1 MTDTAITARASIGQ
15 RLLWMVDRHRPTT
28 LSCPVLCRVRGPL
41 DTARLTDAL
50 DGLVRRHESLRTTLT
65 GRGPSLT
72 QVVHAERAL
81 PLRIAEVEPD
91 EIGRAIAAELR
102 ERLDPGTA
110 PVRAT
115 LWRSGPDEHTLCLN
129 MHHAITD
136 AWSCGVLL
144 GDLRSGYAGVG
155 TERPESWTYRR
166 FAAWQEATLA
176 GPSGRRQRDYWNRT
190 LQGARPVPMSAP
202 ATPSSTTGLAEA
214 EIPARVAAALQNIA
228 RRTGTT
234 LFTVLLAIFYTR
246 LAELTGARDLLAA
259 SLFTNRT
266 RPEVR
271 HTVGFVANMVMLRTR
286 MPDGGRFADLLR
298 ATHATVMGAF
308 AHQEMPFHLLPA
320 NLLTP
325 DTGNGTPVRPDDLV
339 FQLMAPPGE
348 QGRAGALELEMLVPT
363 DIGTRFGLEMT
374 VVPVG
379 KGLRA
384 LFFHARS
391 RMDDAQ
397 ARDLVDGYAALAARV
412 AAGQSLP

>member
-1 MTDTAITARASIGQ
+1 MSLTAPASIGQ
-15 RLLWMVDRHRPTT
+15 RLLWMIDRHRPAT
-28 LSCPVLCRVRGPL
+28 LSCPVLCRIRGPL
-41 DTARLTDAL
+41 DTGRLTDAL

-65 GRGPSLT
+65 GRGPGLT
-72 QVVHAERAL
+72 QVVHAERPL
-81 PLRIAEVEPD
+81 PLRIDDAAPD
-91 EIGRAIAAELR
+91 EIGPAIAAELR
-102 ERLDPGTA
+102 ERLDPETA

-115 LWRSGPDEHTLCLN
+115 LWRTGPAEHTLCLN
-129 MHHAITD
+129 MHHLITD

-144 GDLRSGYAGVG
+144 GDLRSGYAAGAD
-155 TERPESWTYRR
+155 RPESWTYRR
-166 FAAWQEATLA
+166 FAAWQEAQLA
-176 GPSGRRQRDYWNRT
+176 GPPGRRQRDYWIRR
-190 LQGARPVPMSAP
+190 LDGARPVPIPAP
-202 ATPSSTTGLAEA
+202 ATPETSTGLAEA
-214 EIPARVAAALQNIA
+214 TIPPPVATALREIT

-234 LFTVLLAIFYTR
+234 LFTVLLAVFYAR

-259 SLFTNRT
+259 SLFANRH

-286 MPDGGRFADLLR
+286 VPDGGTFTDLLR

-320 NLLTP
+320 SLLTP
-325 DTGNGTPVRPDDLV
+325 DTGAGGPVRPDDLV
-339 FQLMAPPGE
+339 FQLMTPPGE
-348 QGRAGALELEMLVPT
+348 QGRAGALDFEMLVPT
-363 DIGTRFGLEMT
+363 EIGTRFGLELT

-379 KGLRA
+379 DGLRA

-397 ARDLVDGYAALAARV
+397 ARALVDGYAALAARA